1 MVQGSSQWE
10 AGNSQPPSFLP
21 AGTPKHRVRPDTTAQ
36 PATGQVVPPS
46 FSPTS
51 ARSSGSRSSSSVPH
65 SAADADNYEYQQR
78 KSARASSGSSRN
90 ATNNEHVYSVSSQPG
105 PTNGVRR
112 SRRFRSH
119 ASAGTVFRRLL
130 VALLVVLIAAA
141 AFTYNWVNSNLDK
154 SAWLSDT
161 ERGQATSWLILGSD
175 ERDGSVQESYT
186 DVTGTRTDT
195 ILVLTKPKNGAS
207 SLISIPRDSLVKING
222 KSMKIN
228 AVYQFYGKKRLVST
242 VETITGQK
250 LDHVAM
256 VKFGGVMHV
265 VDALGGVE
273 LCYDHTVNDP
283 NSGMVWQSGCHVAD
297 GGTALAFSR
306 MRYSDPN
313 GDFGRAARQRQ
324 VIGAIMNKA
333 TSSSTL
339 TKFSTTSKVAKAA
352 LQSVS
357 VDDDTT
363 PTTLLSMVTAF
374 RNASSSKGVTGSVY
388 WIDPGYYVSGVG
400 SCVLLDDDKN
410 LTLFSELAAGTHA
423 PGNVGTLA
431 ESSSN

>member
-1 MVQGSSQWE
+1 M
-10 AGNSQPPSFLP
+10 QPTTSTCIPYRRN
-21 AGTPKHRVRPDTTAQ
+21 RVR
-36 PATGQVVPPS
+36 
-46 FSPTS
+46 
-51 ARSSGSRSSSSVPH
+51 R
-65 SAADADNYEYQQR
+65 
-78 KSARASSGSSRN
+78 
-90 ATNNEHVYSVSSQPG
+90 
-105 PTNGVRR
+105 
-112 SRRFRSH
+112 
-119 ASAGTVFRRLL
+119 TVFDVPADL
-130 VALLVVLIAAA
+130 
-141 AFTYNWVNSNLDK
+141 WVNSNLDK

-250 LDHVAM
+250 IDHVAM

-363 PTTLLSMVTAF
+363 PATLLSMVTAF

-388 WIDPGYYVSGVG
+388 WIDPGYYVSGHTCTRQCRHLG
-400 SCVLLDDDKN
+400 GIIIQ
-410 LTLFSELAAGTHA
+410 LTFRRNTQEQSETANAQGKCRCLPHPLSTFAGPVA
-423 PGNVGTLA
+423 
-431 ESSSN
+431 